1 MISRRFLFSLPIF
14 FIIFLLQEGFVT
26 QMRLPAG
33 GFSLIL
39 IFTLAWAAMSTPEIG
54 ALTGFG
60 AGLMMDLSETTPGP
74 LGHWTLVLILVSFV
88 ISFLAYGDDH
98 SRANPLNIVFL
109 VVVGVVSAQI
119 FFALFGLLL
128 GQQLGSIAQVLL
140 VCLGTA
146 FWSAV
151 VAPLVLPI
159 ISKLHALVFG
169 TASRI

>member
-1 MISRRFLFSLPIF
+1 MISRRFLLSFPIF
-14 FIIFLLQEGFVT
+14 FTIYLLQEGFIT

-60 AGLMMDLSETTPGP
+60 AGLLMDLSETAPGP

-88 ISFLAYGDDH
+88 ISFLSYGDDH
-98 SRANPLNIVFL
+98 VRANPLNIVFL
-109 VVVGVVSAQI
+109 VVAGVVAAQVV
-119 FFALFGLLL
+119 FALFGLLL
-128 GQQLGSIAQVLL
+128 GQELGSILQVLF
-140 VCLGTA
+140 VCFGTA
-146 FWSAV
+146 FWSAIV
-151 VAPLVLPI
+151 TPLILPI
-159 ISKLHALVFG
+159 VSRLHALVFG

>member
-1 MISRRFLFSLPIF
+1 MFSRGFFFSLPIF
-14 FIIFLLQEGFVT
+14 IAIYFLQEGFVT

-60 AGLMMDLSETTPGP
+60 AGLLMDLSETSPGP
-74 LGHWTLVLILVSFV
+74 LGHWTLIMILISFG
-88 ISFLAYGDDH
+88 ISFLAYGDDR

-109 VVVGVVSAQI
+109 VVAGVASAQVA
-119 FFALFGLLL
+119 FAIFGLLL
-128 GQQLGSIAQVLL
+128 GQELGSILQVLF

-151 VAPLVLPI
+151 ITPLLLPI
-159 ISKLHALVFG
+159 ISRLHALVFG